1 MSPTPEKKFNFNIQ
15 DVQFGGNLINSD
27 TINTTDISGNI
38 NNYSPRNKQH
48 LAEAAAE
55 IQQLLEQLDKINP
68 SATQL
73 EKSIFVTAEISQENK
88 NRIMRALTAG
98 GEKALEEFL
107 KNPYVNVV
115 MAIVKEWQNSD

>member
-1 MSPTPEKKFNFNIQ
+1 MSPTPEKKINFNIQ

-27 TINTTDISGNI
+27 TINTTGISGNI
-38 NNYSPRNKQH
+38 NNYSPRNKQN

-73 EKSIFVTAEISQENK
+73 EKNIFVTAEISQENK

-115 MAIVKEWQNSD
+115 MAIVKEWHNSD